1 VRVKV
6 KLFAR
11 LRDLAGTGELD
22 AEVAPV
28 SPGAAATIED
38 VWAAVVRRHPALEP
52 FGATMSCARNFE
64 YSRWGTPVEEGDEI
78 AFLPPVSG
86 G

>member
-1 VRVKV
+1 MTV

-11 LRDLAGTGELD
+11 LRDLAGTSDQETSVPAG
-22 AEVAPV
+22 
-28 SPGAAATIED
+28 ATIQD
-38 VWAAVVRRHPALEP
+38 VWETIVRRHAELAPYA
-52 FGATMSCARNFE
+52 ASMSCARNLESARF
-64 YSRWGTPVEEGDEI
+64 STRVEEGDEI

>member
-1 VRVKV
+1 MRVTV

-11 LRDLAGTGELD
+11 LRDLAGTADRETEMPAG
-22 AEVAPV
+22 
-28 SPGAAATIED
+28 ATIGD
-38 VWAAVVRRHPALEP
+38 VWEDTVREYAALAPYA
-52 FGATMSCARNFE
+52 ASMSCARNFE
-64 YSRWGTPVEEGDEI
+64 YARLSTTVEDGDEI